1 MTIPVLEYKPATQN
15 QRVDSFGT
23 VDTHGDVPVVYRLD
37 DAKHVDEVDA
47 LIRAAYRQVFNE
59 QEMLHFNRQI
69 ALETQLR
76 NRAISV
82 RDFIRGLAKSE
93 RFYELVV
100 APNNNYRLVEIC
112 CKRLLG
118 REPYGRDEEIAWS
131 IQIASLGWAAF
142 VDWLLDS
149 EEYIRTFG
157 KDTVPYQRKRFAER
171 PFSFTPRYGADYRD
185 RMPKPDPRRLQSLN
199 RAGFEPFGQF
209 EPYDWQTILQ
219 RTNGSRLAAVLVSVV
234 GIITGLLVLASVTGS
249 LGG

>member
-15 QRVDSFGT
+15 QRVESFGS
-23 VDTHGDVPVVYRLD
+23 VDTHGNAPFVYRMD
-37 DAKHVDEVDA
+37 DARDADEVDA

-100 APNNNYRLVEIC
+100 EPNNNYRLVEMC

-118 REPYGRDEEIAWS
+118 RKPYGRDEEIAWS

-142 VDWLLDS
+142 VDRLLDS
-149 EEYIRTFG
+149 DEYTRAFG
-157 KDTVPYQRKRFAER
+157 NDQVPHQRKRFAER

-185 RMPKPDPRRLQSLN
+185 RMPKPNPRQTQPLRH
-199 RAGFEPFGQF
+199 AGFEPFAQF
-209 EPYDWQTILQ
+209 ETYDWQTILQ
-219 RTNGSRLAAVLVSVV
+219 RTNGSRLAAVLLSTI
-234 GIITGLLVLASVTGS
+234 GIITGLLVLASVTSS

>member
-1 MTIPVLEYKPATQN
+1 MTIPVLEYKPAAQN
-15 QRVDSFGT
+15 QRVESFGN
-23 VDTHGDVPVVYRLD
+23 VDTHGDVPFIYRLD
-37 DAKHVDEVDA
+37 DANDTDEVDA

-100 APNNNYRLVEIC
+100 EPNNNYRLVEMC

-118 REPYGRDEEIAWS
+118 REPYGQDEKIAWS
-131 IQIASLGWAAF
+131 IQIASLGWVGF
-142 VDWLLDS
+142 VDQLLDS
-149 EEYIRTFG
+149 DEYTRVFG
-157 KDTVPYQRKRFAER
+157 DDTVPHQRKRFTER

-185 RMPKPDPRRLQSLN
+185 RMPKPDPRRLQLLN
-199 RAGFEPFGQF
+199 RSGFEPFGQF
-209 EPYDWQTILQ
+209 ETYDWQTLLQ
-219 RTNGSRLAAVLVSVV
+219 RTNGSRLAAVFLSTV
-234 GIITGLLVLASVTGS
+234 GIIAGLLILASVTGS